1 MKANLS
7 EFSSGELLP
16 ETEVVEALRSCGRH
30 PRIYRSCRIVPANR
44 VSLGSSVQI
53 DEGVRIYAGQGV
65 EIGDYVHIAFTASIS
80 GGGRCRIGSFAS
92 VGASVRILTGTD
104 TPADGRLNNPTV
116 PESYRSVERGE
127 TELGE
132 FSVVY
137 TNSVVFPGVV
147 IGAGAVVS
155 AGGIVHRSLKPWTV
169 YAGNPL
175 VAVGKRDEMSI
186 RTIAERLRN
195 EESSGETV

>member
-1 MKANLS
+1 M
-7 EFSSGELLP
+7 
-16 ETEVVEALRSCGRH
+16 
-30 PRIYRSCRIVPANR
+30 
-44 VSLGSSVQI
+44 
-53 DEGVRIYAGQGV
+53 
-65 EIGDYVHIAFTASIS
+65 
-80 GGGRCRIGSFAS
+80 
-92 VGASVRILTGTD
+92 
-104 TPADGRLNNPTV
+104 
-116 PESYRSVERGE
+116 
-127 TELGE
+127 
-132 FSVVY
+132 VY